1 MKKITREELNEVLEK
16 HRKWLSGD
24 GGEQADLS
32 NADLSGADLYAVD
45 LNVADLSGAD
55 LSGANLSFADLINTN
70 LYNANLYNADLSD
83 ANLSNV
89 DLTDADLRGVNL
101 SDANLLDAD
110 LTGANLSHAYLTN
123 CNTEYLKGKNI
134 ISVQVDTSR
143 ENNRISY
150 WRDLDIWTTGCFQG
164 SLEELKERIEETHKD
179 NKFLYDRY
187 QRAIEYILKEVE
199 VEE

>member
-1 MKKITREELNEVLEK
+1 MIKITKEELNKILEE

-32 NADLSGADLYAVD
+32 NTDLSGADLYAAD
-45 LNVADLSGAD
+45 LKVADLSGAD
-55 LSGANLSFADLINTN
+55 LSGADLSVAD

-83 ANLSNV
+83 ADLSDV
-89 DLTDADLRGVNL
+89 DLRGADLRGANL
-101 SDANLLDAD
+101 SDANLSNVN
-110 LTGANLSHAYLTN
+110 LTDANLSHAYLNN
-123 CNTEYLKGKNI
+123 CNTEYLQGQNV
-134 ISVQVDTSR
+134 ISVQVNTSR

-150 WRDLDIWTTGCFQG
+150 WKDLDIWTTGCFQG
-164 SLEELKERIEETHKD
+164 NLEELKERIEETHKN

-187 QRAIEYILKEVE
+187 QRAIEYILKESE